1 MISYPISPTSIIT
14 SMRSHRELLMQLALR
29 DAFGRYR
36 TSYLGAVW
44 SVLAPLTTLMVYTFV
59 FGKVLPSNWSGSQ
72 AGVSTKD
79 FAIVLFA
86 GLLVFNY
93 FAECVTRA
101 PSVIL
106 NNPNYVTKVVFPLEI
121 LVPATM
127 LSALVHLLA
136 NALLLLLFQA
146 ILVGHFSIFA
156 LLLPVALLPLFFL
169 TLGVMWFL
177 ASLGVYVRDV
187 GQFAAIVV
195 TPLLFL
201 SPIFFPME
209 AVPIDYRWL
218 MKLSPLTG
226 AVEAARDVLVFDRL
240 PDVSYWLANF
250 GASVAV
256 MTAGFAWFQYTRSGF
271 ADVL

>member
-1 MISYPISPTSIIT
+1 MISYPSSPTSIIA
-14 SMRSHRELLMQLALR
+14 SIRKHHELLVQLALR

-36 TSYLGAVW
+36 TSYLGALW

-59 FGKVLPSNWSGSQ
+59 FGKVLPSNWAGSQ
-72 AGVSTKD
+72 AGTSTKE

-101 PSVIL
+101 PGVIL

-121 LVPATM
+121 LVPVTM

-136 NALLLLLFQA
+136 NVLLLLLVQA
-146 ILVGHFSIFA
+146 VMTGHVSSFA
-156 LLLPVALLPLFFL
+156 LLLPLALLPLFLL

-209 AVPIDYRWL
+209 AVPADYRWL

-226 AVEAARDVLVFDRL
+226 AVESARDVLVFARL
-240 PDVSYWLANF
+240 PDVSSWLTNF
-250 GASVAV
+250 AASVAV
-256 MTAGFAWFQYTRSGF
+256 MAAGFAWFQYTRSGF

>member
-1 MISYPISPTSIIT
+1 MISYPISPTSIIA
-14 SMRSHRELLMQLALR
+14 SIRQHHELLMQLARR

-36 TSYLGAVW
+36 TSYLGAMW

-59 FGKVLPSNWSGSQ
+59 FGKVLPSNWTGQ
-72 AGVSTKD
+72 VGTSTKE

-101 PSVIL
+101 PGVIL
-106 NNPNYVTKVVFPLEI
+106 SNPNYVTRVVFPLEI

-127 LSALVHLLA
+127 LSALIHLLA
-136 NALLLLLFQA
+136 NALLLLLVQA
-146 ILVGHFSIFA
+146 VMTGHVSSFA

-187 GQFAAIVV
+187 GQFAAILV

-209 AVPIDYRWL
+209 AVPVDYRWL

-226 AVEAARDVLVFDRL
+226 SVEAARDVLVFGRL
-240 PDVSYWLANF
+240 PNVSYWLANF

-256 MTAGFAWFQYTRSGF
+256 MAAGFAWFQYTRSGF